1 MNIIWYPA
9 AERDLFALADYIAE
23 DNPQAALRVYD
34 TIRKS
39 VDRLAAF
46 PHIGRIG
53 RAEKTRE
60 LVIPGL
66 PYIVVYSIDGQDVK
80 IWAVY
85 HTSRIWPDTFPTE

>member
-9 AERDLFALADYIAE
+9 AERDLFALTDYIAE

-34 TIRKS
+34 SIRKT
-39 VDRLAAF
+39 VNRLATF
-46 PHIGRIG
+46 PQSGRTG
-53 RAEKTRE
+53 RVEGTRE

-66 PYIVVYSIDGQDVK
+66 PYIVVYSINGQDVK
-80 IWAVY
+80 VWAVY

>member
-9 AERDLFALADYIAE
+9 AEGDLFALTDYIAE

-34 TIRKS
+34 SIRKT
-39 VDRLAAF
+39 VNRLATF
-46 PHIGRIG
+46 PQSGRTG
-53 RAEKTRE
+53 RVERTRE
-60 LVIPGL
+60 LVVPGL

-80 IWAVY
+80 VWAVY